1 MLLPTFTY
9 LEPHSLDEACN
20 MLAQYKEKGSRIL
33 AGGTDILVDLKQRIF
48 PRDQRMKDVS
58 YLVSLCRI
66 PELYNITVTDSLITI
81 GALVTIT
88 EVAEHPAII
97 QHLQG
102 LAEGAMEVGSPLV
115 RNRGTLA
122 GNIANSRPAADT
134 AGPVIALDG
143 VIIAQ
148 GINGERRI
156 PSSEFFIGPGK
167 NILQHDEII
176 RAIEFPVSQ
185 NPKGSSYVKL
195 AVRKALDISVV
206 GVSTYIELRDDYKIN
221 DACICLTSVGPTP
234 IISLKARNAIVGKM
248 LTDKV
253 LDEAGN
259 AAKSDARPID
269 DYRGSAWYR
278 KEMVYTLTK
287 RMLRKSWEEALK
299 SEGLI
304 GEMES

>member
-1 MLLPTFTY
+1 MFLPKFTY
-9 LEPHSLDEACN
+9 LEPCTLSEACT
-20 MLAQYKEKGSRIL
+20 MLASHNSDGARVL

-48 PRDQRMKDVS
+48 PRDQRMKNIS
-58 YLVSLCRI
+58 YLISLCRI
-66 PELYNITVTDSLITI
+66 PELYNITMTDSSITV
-81 GALVTIT
+81 GAMVTMT

-102 LAEGAMEVGSPLV
+102 LAEGASEVGSPLV

-134 AGPVIALDG
+134 AGPVIALTG
-143 VIIAQ
+143 VIIVE

-176 RAIEFPVSQ
+176 RAIEFPISQ
-185 NPKGSSYVKL
+185 NPKGSAYVKL
-195 AVRKALDISVV
+195 AVRKALDISIV
-206 GVSTYIELRDDYKIN
+206 GVSTYIELNKDNTAK
-221 DACICLTSVGPTP
+221 DARVCLTSVGPTP
-234 IISLKARNAIVGKM
+234 IVSLKARDTIIGKT
-248 LTDKV
+248 LSEDV
-253 LDEAGN
+253 LNKAAE

-287 RMLRKSWEEALK
+287 RMLKKSWERAL
-299 SEGLI
+299 EGI
-304 GEMES
+304 RS